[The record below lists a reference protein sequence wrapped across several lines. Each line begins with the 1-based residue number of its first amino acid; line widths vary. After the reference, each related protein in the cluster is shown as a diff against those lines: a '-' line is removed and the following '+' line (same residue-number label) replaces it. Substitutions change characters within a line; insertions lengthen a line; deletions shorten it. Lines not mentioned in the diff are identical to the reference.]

1 MGAERPA
8 ECRVTNVLI
17 SNNQSDLSQKHQI
30 RPFGYLEISGEAVRE
45 QYEVGVWIS
54 VLQWLERLDAMT
66 AVLSQLAWLLAVLL
80 AAGVA
85 VVIGNTI
92 RLDVQNRREEIEV
105 IALVGLLGA
114 WLTVAQHLRRI
125 DP

>member
-1 MGAERPA
+1 
-8 ECRVTNVLI
+8 
-17 SNNQSDLSQKHQI
+17 
-30 RPFGYLEISGEAVRE
+30 
-45 QYEVGVWIS
+45 
-54 VLQWLERLDAMT
+54 MT